1 MQSFEVAESTE
12 KASSSTKK
20 PNHNKNEN
28 GESKE
33 QQYCTNDRDG
43 AIGSLEPFS
52 LLGDID
58 SIGGLDVKDLLAITS
73 IEKVGISAQR
83 THQLSDRRANGHQ
96 ECEG

>member
-12 KASSSTKK
+12 KASTTTKI
-20 PNHNKNEN
+20 PTHNKDEN

-33 QQYCTNDRDG
+33 QQCSINNCDCT
-43 AIGSLEPFS
+43 IGSLEPFS

-83 THQLSDRRANGHQ
+83 THQLGDRRTNGHQ
-96 ECEG
+96 EYEG

>member
-12 KASSSTKK
+12 KASSFTKK
-20 PNHNKNEN
+20 PTHNKNEN

-33 QQYCTNDRDG
+33 QQCGSNDRDG

-58 SIGGLDVKDLLAITS
+58 SIGCLDVKDFLAITS
-73 IEKVGISAQR
+73 IETIGISGQR
-83 THQLSDRRANGHQ
+83 THQISDWRINGHQ